1 LQRPRPDVDPLIL
14 VDGDGNTVPL
24 ADELSAGGEG
34 RLYAL
39 ERQPALA
46 AKVYFGPSPERH
58 RKLVAMIANPPGDP
72 TLSQGHVS
80 ICWPTQLLF
89 RHGVAHAA
97 GFLMHRVD
105 RGSHVPVFHMYNPKG
120 RQALAP
126 GFSWRYL
133 ARTASN
139 IASVVESLHAS
150 GYVLGDINESNFLV
164 SPQALVTLVDCDSM
178 QVPAPGGT
186 YFRCPV
192 GKGDFTAP
200 ELQGRSFGETDRTAS
215 QDCFALAV
223 LIFLLL
229 MEGTHPFAGAWQVE
243 DEDRSTEERI
253 AHGDCAYAG
262 SRNVLP
268 PPGAPPIELLPDP
281 VRTLFLRCFGPGL
294 SNSLERPSAREW
306 REALQAMERELV
318 ICRRNPRHV
327 HARHW
332 SHCPWCE
339 RAARLQGADPFPA
352 PAVQQGLLPISFVRS
367 ALERPRPAAA
377 TRTRP
382 ESARRP
388 AATPAHGWRR
398 GRHALVALLLLGVA
412 GAFATHFLT
421 GPPSPQEEERQQ
433 TARIAQ
439 LRQDHQLVLLKTFE
453 EDGQVR
459 RHLLESPGTATQAVQ
474 GFSPTRP
481 RWTSDAD
488 SCDVPRGT
496 PLQIKGYIDNAGHF
510 AINHYSAVVSV
521 PSTVCHGQSGLVIAP
536 MSALP
541 RSLRLLDCPGR
552 GGSLQGFAWHGS
564 EEWSCGPPVS
574 QGLLRP
580 AP

>member
-1 LQRPRPDVDPLIL
+1 LQPPRPEVDPSSFI
-14 VDGDGNTVPL
+14 DGDGNTVRL

-46 AKVYFGPSPERH
+46 AKVYFGPSPDRH

-120 RQALAP
+120 RQSLAP

-133 ARTASN
+133 VRTASN

-178 QVPAPGGT
+178 QVPAPDGT
-186 YFRCPV
+186 CFRCPV

-200 ELQGRSFGETDRTAS
+200 ELQGRSFGEIDRTAS

-223 LIFLLL
+223 LTFLLL
-229 MEGTHPFAGAWQVE
+229 MEGTHPFAGAWQGE
-243 DEDRSTEERI
+243 GEDRSTEERI
-253 AHGDCAYAG
+253 AAGDCAYVG

-268 PPGAPPIELLPDP
+268 PPGAPPIELLPEQL
-281 VRTLFLRCFGPGL
+281 RMLFLRCFGPGL
-294 SNSLERPSAREW
+294 SNSLERPPAREW
-306 REALQAMERELV
+306 REALQAMEHELV

-327 HARHW
+327 HARH
-332 SHCPWCE
+332 SSSCPWCE
-339 RAARLQGADPFPA
+339 RTALLQGADPFPA

-367 ALERPRPAAA
+367 ALERPRSSAA
-377 TRTRP
+377 TRT
-382 ESARRP
+382 ESARQR
-388 AATPAHGWRR
+388 ASTSVHGWLQ
-398 GRHALVALLLLGVA
+398 GRDVLVALLLLGVV
-412 GAFATHFLT
+412 GAFAAHFLT
-421 GPPSPQEEERQQ
+421 LRPSPQEEERQQ
-433 TARIAQ
+433 KARIEQ
-439 LRQDHQLVLLKTFE
+439 LTHDHQLVPLQTYE
-453 EDGQVR
+453 EDGRVR
-459 RHLLESPGTATQAVQ
+459 RHLLEGPGTATQAVQ
-474 GFSPTRP
+474 RFSPVRP
-481 RWTSDAD
+481 KWTFDND

-496 PLQIKGYIDNAGHF
+496 PLQIKGYIDNAGYF

-521 PSTVCHGQSGLVIAP
+521 PATVCHGQSGLVIAP

-541 RSLRLLDCPGR
+541 QSLRLLDCPGR
-552 GGSLQGFAWHGS
+552 GGSLQGFAWHSS
-564 EEWSCGPPVS
+564 EEWSCGPPATP
-574 QGLLRP
+574 GLLRP